1 MPMMGWTVHILQVK
15 FSWTSLSP
23 ISSRF
28 STSSLTSF
36 LMKGIRALTLS
47 STKVEIDSAINLLK
61 TLKLSFLL
69 GAYSTFLGTEGTLVS
84 LTSAA
89 FFYFASFI
97 AAAFLSFSSSLACLC
112 FSFSSC
118 IAIFFRLCSSWS
130 WAFFYALSLAFF
142 CSSSSLFCFC
152 SFLTCSLSSFLGF
165 SGLSWSWGL
174 FNFFLR
180 EFLLLFQS
188 SLYKDR
194 RQSQCIALSQKF
206 LRVKDQN

>member
-1 MPMMGWTVHILQVK
+1 
-15 FSWTSLSP
+15 
-23 ISSRF
+23 
-28 STSSLTSF
+28 
-36 LMKGIRALTLS
+36 MKGIRALTLS

-97 AAAFLSFSSSLACLC
+97 AAAFLSLSSSLACLC

-118 IAIFFRLCSSWS
+118 IAIFFSLCSSCS

-174 FNFFLR
+174 FNFFFGNFFSCFSLHFMDIFIDWSF
-180 EFLLLFQS
+180 FLSLFY
-188 SLYKDR
+188 LTFNLEVGLI
-194 RQSQCIALSQKF
+194 SQNSQGVLVNNYLEDSNSWELVSPNF
-206 LRVKDQN
+206 ELIFESI